1 VAENIGLGTCR
12 TLIEW
17 TPWTS
22 DLGPGRLVELF
33 CTHVTTHLNLLAVLF
48 FRKEILEFLL
58 GVARMRRD
66 PFGGRWWSRRL

>member
-1 VAENIGLGTCR
+1 MPENIGLGTRR

-33 CTHVTTHLNLLAVLF
+33 CAHVTTHLNLFEILF

-58 GVARMRRD
+58 GVARVRRY
-66 PFGGRWWSRRL
+66 PFRRRRRLLSL